1 MSSLLRLLTLLSLGA
16 LVLASPARAD
26 ADTTFDSVGDHA
38 RWSDEISNTAA
49 PDPSICTQV
58 TCRSYDLELRL
69 PRGAWNRPGGLLVS
83 LRWPTEQLDAGYDL
97 DLYLYGPGG
106 SLVAKANSVAYSTAE
121 GLWLQSP
128 ENGRYRIVVAPRGV
142 IGTSPFDV
150 FVAAK
155 RGWSVNTT
163 SSLLGAGELTGP
175 WTSYVS
181 RLTFIGRPP
190 GAPRRMLPD
199 LVAERPSNFHIE
211 STAAATFYVATQRVP
226 AHQPSCYPQEIT
238 GLTADE
244 PGSQDPVLRCLRWD
258 LIVRNAGPGP
268 LEIRA
273 YPESEAPTDAY
284 QAIYSSDG
292 RYALER
298 VGDARFSS
306 AHGHVHVR
314 GMDEA
319 RLYTIEPDRSPGRLV
334 GKLPEKG
341 YCPLDILDP
350 SFGTPADGPARYVYP
365 GTCDAE
371 DNRDPQDPLYPG
383 EQYFRMGISSG
394 WADIYPW
401 TIPDQY
407 IDITN
412 VPDGRYLLVYRVNV
426 AGQIEEANRSNN
438 ASSACV
444 ELHGTEVTEC

>member
-1 MSSLLRLLTLLSLGA
+1 MLRLPILLSLAA
-16 LVLASPARAD
+16 LALASPARAD
-26 ADTTFDSVGDHA
+26 AGITFNRVGEEA

-49 PDPSICTQV
+49 PDPSACTRV

-69 PRGAWNRPGGLLVS
+69 PRGAWSRPGGLLVS

-106 SLVAKANSVAYSTAE
+106 TLVAKANSVAYSTAE

-128 ENGRYRIVVAPRGV
+128 ENGRYRIVVAPRNLV
-142 IGTSPFDV
+142 GTSPFDI
-150 FVAAK
+150 FAATK
-155 RGWSVNTT
+155 RGWSVSTT
-163 SSLLGAGELTGP
+163 SSLLGAGELTDP
-175 WTSYVS
+175 LTSYVS

-190 GAPRRMLPD
+190 KTPRPMLPD
-199 LVAERPSNFHIE
+199 LVAERPGNFHIE
-211 STAAATFYVATQRVP
+211 STAAASFYVATLRVP
-226 AHQPSCYPQEIT
+226 GHQPSCYPQEIT

-268 LEIRA
+268 FEIRA
-273 YPESEAPTDAY
+273 YPESVTPTDAY

-292 RYALER
+292 RYVLER

-306 AHGHVHVR
+306 AHGHVHIR
-314 GMDEA
+314 GVDEA
-319 RLYTIEPDRSPGRLV
+319 HLYTIRADGSPGQLV
-334 GKLPEKG
+334 GTLPEKG
-341 YCPLDILDP
+341 FCPLDLLDL

-371 DNRDPQDPLYPG
+371 DNRDPQDPLYPD
-383 EQYFRMGISSG
+383 EQYFRMGISAG

-401 TIPDQY
+401 FIPDQY

-426 AGQIEEANRSNN
+426 GGSVIEGDRSNN
-438 ASSACV
+438 TSSACV
-444 ELHGTEVTEC
+444 EFHEVEVTAC